1 MFHVAA
7 ALEVAT
13 CAGAGLSAFYYS
25 WLKARSSRD
34 VSIRPRNEPVELC
47 GLRSRYGYNEH
58 SLIGSSIDS
67 EVWVSA
73 DKRGAVAYT
82 ESGGIWMVAGE
93 PFAAESD
100 LVRIT
105 NEFITHARSVK
116 KTVAFLP
123 ATERFARAAVSDEVR
138 IVKIGASPYFD
149 LTKWDPRGN
158 SAKHLRTGVNR
169 GRRAGLTVTEVA
181 DLTPEFRSE
190 VGRLVAEWGE
200 KRRAGVRFGWLFEL
214 MPFQNAEFKKFFAAH
229 DAEGSL
235 MGILAAS
242 PIPAREGWYLEDV
255 IRGNDAPDG
264 TSDLLVFETL
274 RALAASGAKVA
285 TLGTVPLS
293 TRGDEGISCGR
304 NRAVEAMLDL
314 SRKQLKAL
322 YNFEGLGHFKS
333 KFVPCWWENE
343 YVVVTKGHLLPP
355 RVANAL
361 FNIAVPGGLGH
372 VLLVALIGTA
382 TSQV

>member
-13 CAGAGLSAFYYS
+13 CAGAGISAFFYS
-25 WLKARSSRD
+25 WLNSRSRRG
-34 VSIRPRNEPVELC
+34 VSITPRVESSELC
-47 GLRSRYGYNEH
+47 DLRSQYGYNEH

-73 DKRGAVAYT
+73 DKRGAIAYT

-93 PFAAESD
+93 PFAADTD

-105 NEFITHARSVK
+105 NEFISHARSLK

-123 ATERFARAAVSDEVR
+123 ATERFARAVASDEVR

-149 LTKWDPRGN
+149 LTMWNPRGN

-169 GRRAGLTVTEVA
+169 GRRAGLTVTEIT
-181 DLTPEFRSE
+181 DLTPEFRADVE
-190 VGRLVAEWGE
+190 RLTNEWGG

-214 MPFQNAEFKKFFAAH
+214 MPFENAEFKKYFAAR
-229 DAEGSL
+229 DPEGHL
-235 MGILAAS
+235 VGVLAAS
-242 PIPAREGWYLEDV
+242 SIPARDGWYLEDV

-264 TSDLLVFETL
+264 TSDILVFECL
-274 RALAASGAKVA
+274 NMLAAQGAKIA

-293 TRGDEGISCGR
+293 TRGGDGISCGR

-314 SRKQLKAL
+314 SRKQLKSL
-322 YNFEGLGHFKS
+322 YNFDGLEHFKS
-333 KFVPCWWENE
+333 KFVPTWWENE

-361 FNIAVPGGLGH
+361 FNIAVPGGLGQ
-372 VLLVALIGTA
+372 VLLVTLTGTA
-382 TSQV
+382 S

>member
-1 MFHVAA
+1 MLHVAA

-25 WLKARSSRD
+25 WLNRRSGRG
-34 VSIRPRNEPVELC
+34 VSIRPKVESEDLC
-47 GLRSRYGYNEH
+47 GLRSRFGYNEH

-67 EVWVSA
+67 ELWISA
-73 DKRGAVAYT
+73 DKRGAITYT
-82 ESGGIWMVAGE
+82 ESGSIWMVGGE
-93 PFAAESD
+93 PFASDMD

-105 NEFITHARSVK
+105 NEFITHARSLR

-123 ATERFARAAVSDEVR
+123 ATERFARAVASDELR

-149 LTKWDPRGN
+149 LTRWNPRGN

-169 GRRAGLTVTEVA
+169 GRRAGLAVTEVT
-181 DLTPEFRSE
+181 DLTPEFRGE
-190 VGRLVAEWGE
+190 VERLTSEWGD

-214 MPFQNAEFKKFFAAH
+214 MPFENAEFKKFFAAR
-229 DAEGSL
+229 DTEGRL

-255 IRGNDAPDG
+255 IRGNEAPDG
-264 TSDLLVFETL
+264 TSDILVFEAL
-274 RALAASGAKVA
+274 KALAAQGAKIA

-293 TRGDEGISCGR
+293 TRGGEGISCGH
-304 NRAVEAMLDL
+304 NRAVEAILDI

-322 YNFEGLGHFKS
+322 YNFDGLGHFKS
-333 KFVPCWWENE
+333 KFVPTWWENE

-361 FNIAVPGGLGH
+361 FNIAIPGGLGQ
-372 VLLVALIGTA
+372 VLLVTLTGTA
-382 TSQV
+382 S

>member
-1 MFHVAA
+1 MFQLAA

-25 WLKARSSRD
+25 WLNGRSDRG
-34 VSIRPRNEPVELC
+34 VSIAPREESSELC

-58 SLIGSSIDS
+58 SLIGSSLDS

-73 DKRGAVAYT
+73 DKSGAVAYT

-93 PFAAESD
+93 PFAADID

-105 NEFITHARSVK
+105 NEFVSHARELK

-123 ATERFARAAVSDEVR
+123 ATERFAAAVASDDVR

-149 LTKWDPRGN
+149 LTTWDPRGN

-169 GRRAGLTVTEVA
+169 ARRAGLVVTEIT
-181 DLTPEFRSE
+181 DLTQEFRSDVE
-190 VGRLVAEWGE
+190 RLTSEWGG

-214 MPFQNAEFKKFFAAH
+214 MPFENAEFKKYFAAH
-229 DAEGSL
+229 DADGR
-235 MGILAAS
+235 MVGVLAAS
-242 PIPAREGWYLEDV
+242 SIPARDGWYLEDV

-264 TSDLLVFETL
+264 TSDILVFEAL
-274 RALAASGAKVA
+274 KMLAAQGAKIA

-293 TRGDEGISCGR
+293 VRGDEGISCGH
-304 NRAVEAMLDL
+304 NRAVEAMLNI

-322 YNFEGLGHFKS
+322 YNFDGLGHFKS
-333 KFVPCWWENE
+333 KFVPTWWENE

-361 FNIAVPGGLGH
+361 FNIAIPGGLGH
-372 VLLVALIGTA
+372 VLLVTLMGA
-382 TSQV
+382 TS

>member
-25 WLKARSSRD
+25 WLNRRSGRS
-34 VSIRPRNEPVELC
+34 VSITPKVEPSELC
-47 GLRSRYGYNEH
+47 GLRSQYGYNEH

-73 DKRGAVAYT
+73 DKRGAITYT
-82 ESGGIWMVAGE
+82 ESGGIWMVGGE
-93 PFAAESD
+93 PFAAEQD

-105 NEFITHARSVK
+105 NDFIAHARSLK

-123 ATERFARAAVSDEVR
+123 ATERFARAVASDELR
-138 IVKIGASPYFD
+138 IVKVGASPYFD
-149 LTKWDPRGN
+149 LTTWNPRGN

-169 GRRAGLTVTEVA
+169 ARRAGLEVTEVTE
-181 DLTPEFRSE
+181 LTREFRSDVE
-190 VGRLVAEWGE
+190 RLTGEWAG
-200 KRRAGVRFGWLFEL
+200 KRRAGVRFGWLFDL
-214 MPFQNAEFKKFFAAH
+214 KPFENAEFKKYFAARNADGH
-229 DAEGSL
+229 LVGV
-235 MGILAAS
+235 LAAS

-255 IRGNDAPDG
+255 VRGNDAPDG
-264 TSDLLVFETL
+264 TSDILVFETL
-274 RALAASGAKVA
+274 RSLAAQGAKIA

-304 NRAVEAMLDL
+304 NKAVEAILDL

-322 YNFEGLGHFKS
+322 YNFDGLGHFKS
-333 KFVPCWWENE
+333 KFVPTWWENE
-343 YVVVTKGHLLPP
+343 YIVVTKGHLLPP

-361 FNIAVPGGLGH
+361 FNIAIPGGLGH
-372 VLLVALIGTA
+372 VLLVTLTSTA
-382 TSQV
+382 S

>member
-1 MFHVAA
+1 MFQIAA

-25 WLKARSSRD
+25 WLNSRSSRG
-34 VSIRPRNEPVELC
+34 VSITPKVEPSELC
-47 GLRSRYGYNEH
+47 SLRSRYGYNEH

-67 EVWVSA
+67 EIWVSA
-73 DKRGAVAYT
+73 DKLGAIAYT
-82 ESGGIWMVAGE
+82 ESGGIWMIAGE
-93 PFAAESD
+93 PFAAETD

-105 NEFITHARSVK
+105 HEFISHARALK

-123 ATERFARAAVSDEVR
+123 ATERFARAVASDDVR

-149 LTKWDPRGN
+149 LTTWNPRGN

-169 GRRAGLTVTEVA
+169 GRRAGLTVTEVTE
-181 DLTPEFRSE
+181 LTPAFRAE
-190 VGRLVAEWGE
+190 VDRLVSEWGG

-229 DAEGSL
+229 DAQGRL
-235 MGILAAS
+235 VGVLAAS
-242 PIPAREGWYLEDV
+242 PIPARDGWYLEDV

-264 TSDLLVFETL
+264 TSDILVFETL
-274 RALAASGAKVA
+274 KALATSGAKIA

-322 YNFEGLGHFKS
+322 YNFDGLGHFKS
-333 KFVPCWWENE
+333 KFVPTWWENE
-343 YVVVTKGHLLPP
+343 YVVVTKGHLIPP

-361 FNIAVPGGLGH
+361 FNIAIPGGIGH
-372 VLLVALIGTA
+372 VLLVTLTGA
-382 TSQV
+382 TS

>member
-1 MFHVAA
+1 MFQLAA

-25 WLKARSSRD
+25 WLNGRSSRG
-34 VSIRPRNEPVELC
+34 VSIAPREESSELC

-67 EVWVSA
+67 EIWVSA
-73 DKRGAVAYT
+73 DKRGAIAYT

-93 PFAAESD
+93 PFASDAD

-105 NEFITHARSVK
+105 TEFIAHARSVK
-116 KTVAFLP
+116 KIVAFLP
-123 ATERFARAAVSDEVR
+123 ATERFARAVASDDVR

-149 LTKWDPRGN
+149 LTTWNPRGN

-169 GRRAGLTVTEVA
+169 GRRAGLTVTEITE
-181 DLTPEFRSE
+181 LTPEFRSE
-190 VGRLVAEWGE
+190 VERLSSEWGG

-214 MPFQNAEFKKFFAAH
+214 MPFENAEFKKYFAAH
-229 DAEGSL
+229 DADGHL
-235 MGILAAS
+235 VGMLAAS
-242 PIPAREGWYLEDV
+242 PIPARDGWYLEDV

-264 TSDLLVFETL
+264 TSDILVFEALKT
-274 RALAASGAKVA
+274 LAAQGAKIA

-322 YNFEGLGHFKS
+322 YNFDGLGHFKS
-333 KFVPCWWENE
+333 KFVPTWWENE

-361 FNIAVPGGLGH
+361 FNIAIPGGLGH
-372 VLLVALIGTA
+372 VLLVTLTGTA
-382 TSQV
+382 S